1 MKEIISVDVLPE
13 KTSIDVYGALTTDA
27 PPLQLRGT
35 VRLQLARAAKF
46 KALTYVIFP
55 FHFISFGSYVF
66 VQYPIRFHCL
76 KQPIR

>member
-46 KALTYVIFP
+46 KALTYVIF
-55 FHFISFGSYVF
+55 SYGSYVF
-66 VQYPIRFHCL
+66 VQCPNQFHCL
-76 KQPIR
+76 